1 MMKEV
6 LMNRDG
12 MSEVE
17 ATNEV
22 NNAREEMWD
31 IIDNGGT
38 LDDLEDMMA
47 FGYGLEL
54 DYLEELLF

>member
-6 LMNRDG
+6 LMNRDN

-17 ATNEV
+17 ANNEIKTAKE
-22 NNAREEMWD
+22 NMWD

-38 LDDLEDMMA
+38 LADLEDMMLCD
-47 FGYGLEL
+47 YGLEM